1 MNFTKLLIWVI
12 LISTISVFIF
22 LIGFFL
28 TRKEFPYKSVC
39 NHSNNCRFDN
49 DLHEIINNNSIHS
62 NKTIV
67 KECCVNNNERF
78 NKTLIFL
85 VDALRI
91 DFMKYFDV
99 DDYNNKN
106 TSYNQFKYLHHLLQ
120 HNSSQSHLFT
130 FRADAP
136 TTTSQR
142 LKGITTGS
150 LPTFIDISSNFNSA
164 AINEDNIIDQLIK
177 AQKRYFSFFFFNYK

>member
-1 MNFTKLLIWVI
+1 MKFAKQLIWVI
-12 LISTISVFIF
+12 LISINSVCIF

-39 NHSNNCRFDN
+39 NYSNYCEIDN
-49 DLHEIINNNSIHS
+49 EIYNKNSNISINS
-62 NKTIV
+62 NKKII
-67 KECCVNNNERF
+67 KECCNNNKRY
-78 NKTLIFL
+78 NKTLIFV

-91 DFMKYFDV
+91 DFMNYSDE
-99 DDYNNKN
+99 DYNNSN
-106 TSYNQFKYLHHLLQ
+106 TSYSQFKYLHHLLQ
-120 HNSSQSHLFT
+120 QNASQSHLFT
-130 FRADAP
+130 FRADPP

-164 AINEDNIIDQLIK
+164 AINEDNIIDQLIQ
-177 AQKRYFSFFFFNYK
+177 AQKRYFSFKL